1 MPYARSWM
9 SALGTLALL
18 SSGCQL
24 PGQQGPVPQSLANCR
39 RLSRQGVAALDRGRQ
54 QDAEN
59 LLAQAVNACPSD
71 AEARR
76 HYAESLWHRG
86 ARQEALAQMEEAGR
100 LAGEEDASLWTRL
113 AEMHLANDQP
123 ELAQKNAESAL
134 DLDPRLPRAWTI
146 RGRMARAA
154 GQPRQALADYLRA
167 LGYAPNDRELLLEV
181 AELYRQLNQ
190 PQRALST
197 LHRLADTY
205 APDEEP
211 QQVLYLLGLAQ
222 MALGRHADAVE
233 SFSTAC
239 LRELPTPD
247 VLCRLAEAELAQ
259 GRPVEAAAA
268 AHQALTL
275 DPEHRPSRELLAR
288 VDAAVAPDRPRQR

>member
-113 AEMHLANDQP
+113 AEMHLANDQS

-190 PQRALST
+190 PERALQT
-197 LHRLADTY
+197 LQTLADSY
-205 APDEEP
+205 SPGEEP
-211 QQVLYLLGLAQ
+211 GHVFYLMGLAQ
-222 MALGRHADAVE
+222 LAVE
-233 SFSTAC
+233 RYDDGVESLSVAVQ
-239 LRELPTPD
+239 RGKPTTEMFY
-247 VLCRLAEAELAQ
+247 RLGEAEFLAGRPRQAAEAA
-259 GRPVEAAAA
+259 R
-268 AHQALTL
+268 QALTL
-275 DPEHRPSRELLAR
+275 QPEHQPSRELLEQINLAQQLTGTLR
-288 VDAAVAPDRPRQR
+288 K